1 MNGLKRLMFKNVDF
15 VSVSLSIILFNSF
28 TVLRR
33 FAWGDDWA
41 FISGYKKG
49 DSGIKIEHY
58 SGYRPVLQK
67 IMDFAFGNIS
77 NYQNLVFL
85 RLISTLGMVVLTWQV
100 MKNIERMGYSRSLNL
115 TLGLGLNLLPTFWIY
130 TNWAATFI
138 YPWVC
143 VISIL
148 SLSLFKKNKLV
159 SVLLLVLTFMIYQP
173 AAVFSVFLVFTGF
186 LRKGKFSNS
195 DSYYLGTIILSA
207 AIALASSKFINQVL
221 SVPPKARTGFLTSP
235 SGIVNKLIWLAT
247 RPFLLSFRPF
257 LVESH
262 GILTLVLTV
271 VGFLLSL
278 LGIFYMSKN
287 LNRFK
292 FLAGIGVFY
301 FFGLL
306 PIIPISE
313 NQIEFRILPATSA
326 IGLLLLLVGVQ
337 SALDK
342 IQLPTVIAGTL
353 IVSSILGTVLYTEN
367 KIQNIFIKPF
377 EKNQKF
383 LLSEAEG
390 INIDRVVI
398 VSDYGNGWPQNNYVG
413 ALSVIS
419 DFQMPWV
426 PVGEVAQLLGIDD
439 SRIDLVTKS
448 PSKYPS
454 NYLIINLNEFRSTL

>member
-1 MNGLKRLMFKNVDF
+1 MNELKRLLLKNKDF
-15 VSVSLSIILFNSF
+15 VGVSLFIILFNSF

-67 IMDFAFGNIS
+67 IMDFVFGNIS

-100 MKNIERMGYSRSLNL
+100 MKNIERMGYTRFLNL

-138 YPWVC
+138 YPWAC
-143 VISIL
+143 VLSIL
-148 SLSLFKKNKLV
+148 SLSLFKSNKLV

-173 AAVFSVFLVFTGF
+173 AAVFSVFIVFAGF

-195 DSYYLGTIILSA
+195 DSYYLRTIILSA

-221 SVPPKARTGFLTSP
+221 SVPPKARTEFLTSP
-235 SGIVNKLIWLAT
+235 NEIVNKLIWLAT

-262 GILTLVLTV
+262 GIVTLVLTAA
-271 VGFLLSL
+271 GFLFSMV
-278 LGIFYMSKN
+278 GIFYMSKN
-287 LNRFK
+287 RNRFK
-292 FLAGIGVFY
+292 FLAGMGVFY
-301 FFGLL
+301 LFGLL
-306 PIIPISE
+306 PIIPIAE

-337 SALDK
+337 SVVGK
-342 IQLPTVIAGTL
+342 IQLPTILAGTL
-353 IVSSILGTVLYTEN
+353 IVSSILGTVLYSEN
-367 KIQNIFIKPF
+367 RIQNIFIKPF
-377 EKNQKF
+377 ERNQHF
-383 LLSEAEG
+383 LLSVAQHR
-390 INIDRVVI
+390 NIDRVVI
-398 VSDYGNGWPQNNYVG
+398 VSDYENAWPQRNYVG

-448 PSKYPS
+448 SSQYPN
-454 NYLIINLNEFRSTL
+454 NYLVIKLDEFRSTL